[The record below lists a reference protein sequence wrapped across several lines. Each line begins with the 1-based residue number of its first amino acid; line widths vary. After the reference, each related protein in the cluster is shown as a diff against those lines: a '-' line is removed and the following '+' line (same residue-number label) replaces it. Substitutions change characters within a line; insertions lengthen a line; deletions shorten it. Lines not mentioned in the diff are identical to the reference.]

1 MSKEVEKPKD
11 LGFEIVETKE
21 ERLQERKRYIG
32 AMEDRQVAIA
42 EMERARQTCLLKDRE
57 CEELRCDNL
66 RLLKKVDDLTN
77 LKAKEGE
84 DAATPNPGLIFSI
97 WAELVEYAGMDDRS
111 ADELSEKIVQILGR
125 YIPARIEK
133 ISK

>member
-1 MSKEVEKPKD
+1 MSEEVKKPKD

-21 ERLQERKRYIG
+21 ERLQERKRYIL

-66 RLLKKVDDLTN
+66 RLLKKVDDITN
-77 LKAKEGE
+77 LKAKDDE
-84 DAATPNPGLIFSI
+84 DDATPAHGLIFSI
-97 WAELVEYAGMDDRS
+97 WADLIRR
-111 ADELSEKIVQILGR
+111 LKR
-125 YIPARIEK
+125 
-133 ISK
+133 